1 MSVAKL
7 RLRLAGTGD
16 EELLLNRPELTIG
29 RALDND
35 LILNDAA
42 VSLHHARIAKVQ
54 GAFYI
59 ENLGSTNSTFVN
71 DVRTDEQPLIQ
82 GDHIRIGDQILIFE
96 HSAAGTG
103 DLLTESLNET
113 VMLPPRQFTTTRKA
127 MLLVVEG
134 RTDLSR
140 YELTGPSIVVGSDA
154 HATVKL
160 RGWFAPRVAAQLNR
174 HPDGYTIHAVP
185 GQKELRINGRSL
197 DTSVVLQDGDIID
210 VAGVKL
216 SFYMHLLPQTAVSN
230 RL

>member
-1 MSVAKL
+1 MNIAKL

-35 LILNDAA
+35 LILNHAA

-54 GAFYI
+54 AAYYI
-59 ENLGSTNSTFVN
+59 EDLGSTNSTFVN

-82 GDHIRIGDQILIFE
+82 GDQIRIGDQVLIFE
-96 HSAAGTG
+96 HSVADAGA
-103 DLLTESLNET
+103 LLTESLNET

-127 MLLVVEG
+127 TLLVVEG

-140 YELTGPSIVVGSDA
+140 YELTGTSVVVGSDA
-154 HATVKL
+154 DATVKL

-174 HPDGYTIHAVP
+174 HPDGYTIQPVP
-185 GQKELRINGRSL
+185 GQKELRVNGRSL
-197 DTSVVLQDGDIID
+197 EISVVLKDGDIID

-216 SFYMHLLPQTAVSN
+216 SFYMHALPQTTVLN